1 MNLVIDVGNTLVK
14 LGVFES
20 GELIFRKTCDKDDF
34 LKTLLSISETYP
46 SIKNSL
52 VSSVGKLSAEQA
64 ERLEG
69 RYSIITL
76 DHSTKVPFKNNYAT
90 PNTLGVDR
98 IALISAAAQQFPA
111 KNVLVVDAGTAITYD
126 FINSNNEYLGGAI
139 SPGISMRYKSLH
151 NYTAKLPLLETKTP
165 EAFVGNSTE
174 NSLHSGVV
182 NGVVYEIVG
191 FIDAYKNEFSDLTV
205 ILTGGDTLFLRDSLK
220 NDIFANPNFLL
231 EGLNHIL
238 DYNTL

>member
-20 GELIFRKTCDKDDF
+20 GKLILKNICDKDVF
-34 LKTLLSISETYP
+34 LKTLLNISETYP
-46 SIKNSL
+46 SIKNTL
-52 VSSVGKLSAEQA
+52 VSSVGKLAEEQVG
-64 ERLEG
+64 RLEEL
-69 RYSIITL
+69 YKVNTL
-76 DHSTKVPFKNNYAT
+76 DQSTKVPFKNKYGT

-98 IALISAAAQQFPA
+98 IALISAAAQQFPD
-111 KNVLVVDAGTAITYD
+111 KNVLVIDAGTAITYD

-151 NYTAKLPLLETKTP
+151 NYTAKLPLLETKSP
-165 EAFVGNSTE
+165 ERLIGNTTE
-174 NSLHSGVV
+174 SSLHSGIV
-182 NGVVYEIVG
+182 NGVLNEIVG
-191 FIDAYKNEFSDLTV
+191 FINAYKAEFNDLTV
-205 ILTGGDTLFLRDSLK
+205 ILTGGDTQFLRDSLK

-238 DYNTL
+238 DYNTP